1 MLAEDGDNYM
11 TILLTYN
18 WFWLLLFGS
27 VGLAALIVLLVIV
40 YQLMCIVYHLA
51 RIADALERITEYH
64 WKGETK
70 EAT

>member
-1 MLAEDGDNYM
+1 M
-11 TILLTYN
+11 TALLTYN

-27 VGLAALIVLLVIV
+27 VGLAALLL
-40 YQLMCIVYHLA
+40 LLLIVYHLA